1 MWNPQKAGYL
11 LRNIL
16 GSKVVKTNL
25 KGLPYQLF
33 CYQLLEAKRE
43 RFVDDAL
50 IHAKSLCE
58 DLEILLNLQ
67 DESGGS
73 IYRATEVSYQLSY
86 QDDLRRTMFASIGRV
101 TAEI

>member
-1 MWNPQKAGYL
+1 
-11 LRNIL
+11 
-16 GSKVVKTNL
+16 
-25 KGLPYQLF
+25 
-33 CYQLLEAKRE
+33 LLEVKRE
-43 RFVDDAL
+43 GFVNDAL

-101 TAEI
+101 TAEIRERFQQLQNLVQTYAFLMA